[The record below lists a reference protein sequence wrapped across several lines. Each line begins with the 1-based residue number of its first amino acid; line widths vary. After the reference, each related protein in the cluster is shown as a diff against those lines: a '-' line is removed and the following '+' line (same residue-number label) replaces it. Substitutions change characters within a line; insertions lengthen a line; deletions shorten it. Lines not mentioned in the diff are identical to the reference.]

1 MTSPTDL
8 KPIISGNTSISLD
21 QTPSQPLQE
30 AHSLAL
36 NGNNSVHIHPALAG
50 DDINGNGNGP
60 ERDWSIS
67 PPPPLSSA
75 YDYWYAHGCLPQA
88 ARNPASVSGSGS
100 SGATSPEISNA
111 LELAPGQIPRAYV
124 DSPTTYYHH
133 HHHPPPLGS
142 SAANVNGG
150 PYSSYDGEGNGQRPG
165 FPLATA
171 TFPTAAEYQHAAA
184 PSQSHPAHQ
193 RSHSHSFSIGGTNTG
208 GFARLGYQS
217 ATTSPHLSHSNHH
230 GGNGIH
236 PGQAQARHHS
246 YSTDSYDGTTTS
258 TAAAAAASYANT
270 NNRSIA
276 ATSVVSGY
284 QGHSQASGPGPN
296 PSSNSPTD
304 RFNQSSSFH
313 GHPNSHS
320 QSHSGSSFQPMNA
333 TPGTRLPPR
342 ESDSRPV
349 TRHGSIPTT
358 GPQYSMPV
366 YPSHPGMTYGVPVD
380 MAPLQSGYAESPVQR
395 HSMPVSVASSPRMS
409 SQQSPSLVLPPIRY
423 TEREMGSHPAL
434 AASPQTYGMMG
445 GMGTHFSSGGT
456 PWDRVNI
463 SDARA
468 LPPQAHLPNGGAG
481 LTR

>member
-8 KPIISGNTSISLD
+8 KPIVSGNTSISLD
-21 QTPSQPLQE
+21 QAPSQSMQE
-30 AHSLAL
+30 AHSIAI
-36 NGNNSVHIHPALAG
+36 NGNNSVHIHPALGGALNNN
-50 DDINGNGNGP
+50 DDVNGNGNGP

-111 LELAPGQIPRAYV
+111 LELAPGQIPRAFV
-124 DSPTTYYHH
+124 DSPTTYY

-150 PYSSYDGEGNGQRPG
+150 PYSSYDGDAQRSG

-193 RSHSHSFSIGGTNTG
+193 RSHSHSFSIGGNNSG
-208 GFARLGYQS
+208 GYARLGYQS
-217 ATTSPHLSHSNHH
+217 ATTSPHLSHAHHH
-230 GGNGIH
+230 GGNGIHH

-246 YSTDSYDGTTTS
+246 YSADSYDATTTS
-258 TAAAAAASYANT
+258 TAAAAASYANT
-270 NNRSIA
+270 NNRSLA
-276 ATSVVSGY
+276 ATPVVSGY
-284 QGHSQASGPGPN
+284 QSHSQGPN
-296 PSSNSPTD
+296 PSNNTPTD
-304 RFNQSSSFH
+304 RFSQSSSFH
-313 GHPNSHS
+313 GHPSHS
-320 QSHSGSSFQPMNA
+320 QSHSSSSFQPMNA
-333 TPGTRLPPR
+333 GRLPAR
-342 ESDSRPV
+342 ESDTRPV
-349 TRHGSIPTT
+349 TRHGSLSTT
-358 GPQYSMPV
+358 TTPQYSMPV

-395 HSMPVSVASSPRMS
+395 HSMPVSVGSSPRMP

-434 AASPQTYGMMG
+434 GASTQTYGMMG

-468 LPPQAHLPNGGAG
+468 LPPQAHLPNGGTG
-481 LTR
+481 MTR